1 MAINTQ
7 KVVVGGLAAGVVIA
21 AIDFVVNGVLLADQN
36 EAAMNALN
44 PGLMANMEGGSF
56 IATMVVLS
64 LAWGILIAFTYAA
77 MRPRFGEGPKTAL
90 IAGGTNLVRRRVDDV
105 VLHGGGDVHL
115 GLLRDGRP
123 SRDRRD
129 RHRGAGRGRPILG
142 GVKRWDTRRVP
153 CARTLNE

>member
-36 EAAMNALN
+36 EAAMNAPN
-44 PGLMANMEGGSF
+44 PGLMANLEGGSF

-64 LAWGILIAFTYAA
+64 LAWGLLIAFTYAA

-90 IAGGTNLVRRRVDDV
+90 IAGAQIWCVAALMMSFFTAAGMFTWGYFVTGGLVGIVETV
-105 VLHGGGDVHL
+105 IGAQVAGVLY
-115 GLLRDGRP
+115 
-123 SRDRRD
+123 SE
-129 RHRGAGRGRPILG
+129 A
-142 GVKRWDTRRVP
+142 
-153 CARTLNE
+153 